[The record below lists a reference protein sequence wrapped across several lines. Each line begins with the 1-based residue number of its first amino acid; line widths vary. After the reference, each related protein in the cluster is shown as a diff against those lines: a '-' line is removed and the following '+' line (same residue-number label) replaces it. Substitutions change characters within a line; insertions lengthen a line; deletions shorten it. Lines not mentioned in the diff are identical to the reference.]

1 MRKTTTD
8 LVVLEPSSSR
18 TFKFYTAAAVLI
30 PSIIPYNL
38 GLMVPTNNKLLG
50 KADSLATT
58 EITDKAAEA
67 GVTQE
72 ETVHALID
80 KWATLNLGQVITT
93 GIGPL
98 CILWATLG
106 RIDVVRFQDVGLA
119 PGVNRMG

>member
-30 PSIIPYNL
+30 PSIIPYTL
-38 GLMVPTNNKLLG
+38 GLMGPTNNKLSG

-58 EITDKAAEA
+58 EITDKTAEA

-80 KWATLNLGQVITT
+80 RWATLNLGRAIIT
-93 GIGPL
+93 GIGSL
-98 CILWATLG
+98 CALWATLDK
-106 RIDVVRFQDVGLA
+106 IDVVRFRDVGLTSGA
-119 PGVNRMG
+119 NRMG